1 MTKLMALTAVIGFAV
16 DQISKLYVVFWL
28 DLINL
33 QEIDV
38 FAPFLN
44 FRMAWNYGVNFG
56 LFSGQSEVQRTALI
70 LIALGISAVVAFWAI
85 RQGIGRLTPVAAG
98 LLIGGA
104 LGNALDRMIYGAVVD
119 FLNMSCCG
127 IENPF
132 VFNLADVAIFLGA
145 IGLMFAPQPQDPTIA
160 DRDKNG

>member
-1 MTKLMALTAVIGFAV
+1 MTKLMALTAILGFAI

-38 FAPFLN
+38 FGPFLN

-56 LFSGQSEVQRTALI
+56 LFSGQSEVQRIALI
-70 LIALGISAVVAFWAI
+70 LIALGISAVVASWVI
-85 RQGIGRLTPVAAG
+85 RHGSGRLTPVAAG

-104 LGNALDRMIYGAVVD
+104 LGNSLDRLVYGAVVD
-119 FLNMSCCG
+119 FLNISCCG

-145 IGLMFAPQPQDPTIA
+145 SGLMFAPHPQDPTIA

>member
-1 MTKLMALTAVIGFAV
+1 MTKLMVLTAVVSFAF

-70 LIALGISAVVAFWAI
+70 LIALVISAGVAIWAI
-85 RQGIGRLTPVAAG
+85 RQGRGRLTPVAAG

-104 LGNALDRMIYGAVVD
+104 LGNALDRLIYGAVAD

-132 VFNLADVAIFLGA
+132 VFNVADVAIFLGA
-145 IGLMFAPQPQDPTIA
+145 IGLMFAPHSQDPTIA

>member
-1 MTKLMALTAVIGFAV
+1 MTKLMALTAVLSFVI

-33 QEIDV
+33 REINV
-38 FAPFLN
+38 FSPFLN

-70 LIALGISAVVAFWAI
+70 LIALGISTVVAFWAI
-85 RQGIGRLTPVAAG
+85 RQGSGHLTPVAAG

-104 LGNALDRMIYGAVVD
+104 LANALDRLIYGAVAD

-132 VFNLADVAIFLGA
+132 VFNVADVAIFLGA

-160 DRDKNG
+160 DHEQNG

>member
-1 MTKLMALTAVIGFAV
+1 MTKLMALTAILGFAI

-85 RQGIGRLTPVAAG
+85 RQGSGRLTPVAAG

-127 IENPF
+127 IKNPF

>member
-38 FAPFLN
+38 FAPFLE

-85 RQGIGRLTPVAAG
+85 RHGSGRLTPVAAG

-104 LGNALDRMIYGAVVD
+104 LGNVLDRLIYGAVVD

-145 IGLMFAPQPQDPTIA
+145 IGLMFAPHPQDPTVA

>member
-70 LIALGISAVVAFWAI
+70 LIALGISAVVAFWAL
-85 RQGIGRLTPVAAG
+85 RQGSGRLTPVAAG

-132 VFNLADVAIFLGA
+132 VFNLADVAIFFGCHR
-145 IGLMFAPQPQDPTIA
+145 A
-160 DRDKNG
+160 DVCAATARSDYNRS

>member
-1 MTKLMALTAVIGFAV
+1 MTKLMVLTAVVSFAF

-44 FRMAWNYGVNFG
+44 FRMAWHYGVNFG

-70 LIALGISAVVAFWAI
+70 LIALGISAGVAIWAI
-85 RQGIGRLTPVAAG
+85 RQGRGRLTPVAAG

-104 LGNALDRMIYGAVVD
+104 LGNALTLPWCHVQCLA
-119 FLNMSCCG
+119 SHT
-127 IENPF
+127 NPSESYRVQSLF
-132 VFNLADVAIFLGA
+132 SDVLNLA
-145 IGLMFAPQPQDPTIA
+145 
-160 DRDKNG
+160 

>member
-1 MTKLMALTAVIGFAV
+1 MTKLMVLTAVVSFAF

-70 LIALGISAVVAFWAI
+70 LIALGISAGVAIWAI
-85 RQGIGRLTPVAAG
+85 RQGR
-98 LLIGGA
+98 GG
-104 LGNALDRMIYGAVVD
+104 
-119 FLNMSCCG
+119 
-127 IENPF
+127 
-132 VFNLADVAIFLGA
+132 
-145 IGLMFAPQPQDPTIA
+145 
-160 DRDKNG
+160 

>member
-70 LIALGISAVVAFWAI
+70 LIALGISAAVAIWAI
-85 RQGIGRLTPVAAG
+85 RQGSGRLTLVAAG

>member
-56 LFSGQSEVQRTALI
+56 LFSGQSEVQRIALI
-70 LIALGISAVVAFWAI
+70 LIALGISAGV
-85 RQGIGRLTPVAAG
+85 AG

-104 LGNALDRMIYGAVVD
+104 LGNSLDRMIYGAVVD

-160 DRDKNG
+160 DRNKNG

>member
-44 FRMAWNYGVNFG
+44 FRMA
-56 LFSGQSEVQRTALI
+56 SE
-70 LIALGISAVVAFWAI
+70 
-85 RQGIGRLTPVAAG
+85 
-98 LLIGGA
+98 LL
-104 LGNALDRMIYGAVVD
+104 
-119 FLNMSCCG
+119 
-127 IENPF
+127 
-132 VFNLADVAIFLGA
+132 
-145 IGLMFAPQPQDPTIA
+145 
-160 DRDKNG
+160 

>member
-70 LIALGISAVVAFWAI
+70 LIALGISAVVAFWAL
-85 RQGIGRLTPVAAG
+85 RQGSGRLTPVAAG

-145 IGLMFAPQPQDPTIA
+145 IGLMLAPQPQDPTIT

>member
-1 MTKLMALTAVIGFAV
+1 MNKLMALTAILGFAI

-33 QEIDV
+33 REINV
-38 FAPFLN
+38 LSPLLN

-70 LIALGISAVVAFWAI
+70 LIALGISTVVAFWAI
-85 RQGIGRLTPVAAG
+85 RQGSGRLTQVAAG

-104 LGNALDRMIYGAVVD
+104 LANALDRLIYGAVAD

-132 VFNLADVAIFLGA
+132 VFNVADVAIFLGA

-160 DRDKNG
+160 DHDKNG

>member
-1 MTKLMALTAVIGFAV
+1 MTKLMALTAVIGFTV

-70 LIALGISAVVAFWAI
+70 LIALGISAVVAFWAL
-85 RQGIGRLTPVAAG
+85 RQGSGRLTPVGAG